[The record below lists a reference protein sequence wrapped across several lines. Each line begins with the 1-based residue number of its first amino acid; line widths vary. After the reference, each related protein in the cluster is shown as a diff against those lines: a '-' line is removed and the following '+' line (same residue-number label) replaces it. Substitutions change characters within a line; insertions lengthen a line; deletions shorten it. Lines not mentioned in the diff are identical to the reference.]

1 MAPARYSG
9 GDGTRPRPAPAA
21 MSGRSALM
29 RGAAAVAVFACAFAI
44 GNALGDDEP
53 SAARHEPAKPAKA
66 TALGA
71 LRLEPAPALPDLRAV
86 PARPKPKPASAAPTA
101 AGPAAPAEPPA
112 ETEGVPVETGGYSAP
127 TQTPPVSS
135 APPAEPTPAEPAPP
149 SDPEP
154 APREVPQASAPTPD
168 PAPIPA
174 VPTPDPAPPGG
185 YGPNQGP

>member
-1 MAPARYSG
+1 MAPARYTG
-9 GDGTRPRPAPAA
+9 GDGARPRPHPAPAV
-21 MSGRSALM
+21 MSDRSTLA
-29 RGAAAVAVFACAFAI
+29 RGAIAVAVFVAAFAV
-44 GNALGDDEP
+44 GNVLGEDERP
-53 SAARHEPAKPAKA
+53 AAPQTPAKRPTVAV
-66 TALGA
+66 GP
-71 LRLEPAPALPDLRAV
+71 LRLEPAPALPGLRAV
-86 PARPKPKPASAAPTA
+86 PARPKPAPVA
-101 AGPAAPAEPPA
+101 PAGPGPVAASDPSPGS
-112 ETEGVPVETGGYSAP
+112 EGVPVETGGYSAP